1 MNRLRQWFRQHPA
14 VALAF
19 SGGCDST
26 LLLHAALDT
35 GIDCR
40 AYLVSSQF
48 LSQHERDDAL
58 RLAKGLGAHVRV
70 IDCDILAIP
79 DVRHNPPDRCYHCKK
94 SLFQL
99 LAATARCD
107 GYTCVID
114 GSNASD
120 APAERPGMRA
130 LGGLGVLSP
139 LRECGL
145 DKTAIRALSREAGLE
160 TWNKPANA
168 CLATRIP
175 TGEDITQEDLR
186 RVEDAE
192 DRLRQLGFSDF
203 RVRLW
208 HNAARIQLPEAQMT
222 IACAMRQT
230 LCEQL
235 RGSFDAVLL
244 DMEGR

>member
-58 RLAKGLGAHVRV
+58 RIAKGLGAHVRV

-79 DVRHNPPDRCYHCKK
+79 DVRHNPPDRCYYCKK

-130 LGGLGVLSP
+130 LGELGVLSP

-145 DKTAIRALSREAGLE
+145 TKESIRAISREAKLP
-160 TWNKPANA
+160 TWNRPSNA
-168 CLATRIP
+168 CLATRLP
-175 TGEDITQEDLR
+175 TGTAITLTDLQ
-186 RVEDAE
+186 RVERAE
-192 DRLRQLGFSDF
+192 AYLQEQGFSDL
-203 RVRLW
+203 RVRIF
-208 HNAARIQLPEAQMT
+208 HNAARIQLPSEQMER
-222 IACAMRQT
+222 ALAMRQEIVSALAPDFAT
-230 LCEQL
+230 
-235 RGSFDAVLL
+235 VLL
-244 DMEGR
+244 DLESR